1 MADATMDRTDVH
13 YVSRPTEI
21 DVYETQVLPV
31 WRSVS
36 WGAILCGVVI
46 ALVVQFAMNLL
57 GLSIGAN
64 TINPAYEAN
73 PIEPALNTAAVL
85 WIAGSTV
92 LALFAGGWTAG
103 RLAGTSSEM
112 NSVLH
117 GLVTWGL
124 VTLIS
129 LVILTSAV
137 GGLISGL
144 GRAVGQGLSL
154 VASGAVEAVPAVA
167 DSLTRQNEMLGVIGG
182 EVRGMVDAA
191 RRAANQ
197 PVVTTTGED
206 GELTAEELRLQ
217 ATQIQFDTLEDL
229 QFNNRLM
236 AFLNDGPEDETARQE
251 MVTLLAERTGL
262 SQQEASARLDQW
274 QQTYIEVRTQA
285 EETAREVGQAVTDTL
300 AAVSGILFAA
310 MVAGAFAAG
319 VGGYAAVVWQDNRRR
334 EGIVRH

>member
-1 MADATMDRTDVH
+1 MANATMDRTDVH
-13 YVSRPTEI
+13 YVDRPAEV
-21 DVYETQVLPV
+21 DVYETQILPV

-73 PIEPALNTAAVL
+73 PVEPALNTAAVL

-103 RLAGTSSEM
+103 RLSGTTNEM

-129 LVILTSAV
+129 LVILASAV

-154 VASGAVEAVPAVA
+154 VASGAVETVPEVA
-167 DSLTRQNEMLGVIGG
+167 DSLALQDETLSVIGN
-182 EVRGMVDAA
+182 EVRGLVDAA
-191 RRAANQ
+191 RAAANQ
-197 PVVTTTGED
+197 PAAGTTEGTD
-206 GELTAEELRLQ
+206 TPEEVRLQ
-217 ATQIQFDTLEDL
+217 TTQTQFDTLEDL

-236 AFLNDGPEDETARQE
+236 AFMGNGEVDATARQE
-251 MVTLLAERTGL
+251 LVTLLAERTGL
-262 SQQEASARLDQW
+262 SEQEASTRLDQW
-274 QQTYIEVRTQA
+274 QQTYAEIRTQA
-285 EETAREVGQAVTDTL
+285 EETARQVGQTVTDTL
-300 AAVSGILFAA
+300 AAVSGVLFAA
-310 MVAGAFAAG
+310 MVVGAFAAG
-319 VGGYAAVVWQDNRRR
+319 MGGYAAAIWQDRRR
-334 EGIVRH
+334 ERPVQART

>member
-1 MADATMDRTDVH
+1 MANVTMDKTNVH
-13 YVSRPTEI
+13 YATRPAEVE
-21 DVYETQVLPV
+21 VYETQVLPV

-103 RLAGTSSEM
+103 RLSGTTNEM

-129 LVILTSAV
+129 LLILASAV

-154 VASGAVEAVPAVA
+154 VGSGAVQAMPEVA
-167 DSLTRQNEMLGVIGG
+167 DIVARQDETLSVIGN

-191 RRAANQ
+191 RASANQ
-197 PVVTTTGED
+197 PAAGTTEGGDTP
-206 GELTAEELRLQ
+206 EEVRLQ
-217 ATQIQFDTLEDL
+217 TTQTQFDTLEDL

-236 AFLNDGPEDETARQE
+236 TFLGADETDATARQE
-251 MVTLLAERTGL
+251 IVTMLAERTGL
-262 SQQEASARLDQW
+262 SEDEASARLDQW
-274 QQTYIEVRTQA
+274 QQTYIEIRTQA
-285 EETAREVGQAVTDTL
+285 EETAREVGQTVTDAL
-300 AAVSGILFAA
+300 AAVSGVLFAA
-310 MVAGAFAAG
+310 MVVGAFAAG
-319 VGGYAAVVWQDNRRR
+319 IGGYAAAVWQERRR
-334 EGIVRH
+334 ERPIQART

>member
-1 MADATMDRTDVH
+1 MANVTMDKTNVH
-13 YVSRPTEI
+13 YATRPAEV

-103 RLAGTSSEM
+103 RLAGTTNEM

-129 LVILTSAV
+129 LLILASTV
-137 GGLISGL
+137 GGLMSGL

-154 VASGAVEAVPAVA
+154 VASGAVQAVPEVA
-167 DSLTRQNEMLGVIGG
+167 DSLSMQDETLSVIGN
-182 EVRGMVDAA
+182 EVRGLVDAA
-191 RRAANQ
+191 RAAANQ
-197 PVVTTTGED
+197 SQAGTTEG
-206 GELTAEELRLQ
+206 AETPEEVRLQ
-217 ATQIQFDTLEDL
+217 TTQTQFDTLEDL

-236 AFLNDGPEDETARQE
+236 TFMSADEPDPTARQE
-251 MVTLLAERTGL
+251 LVTMLSERTGL
-262 SQQEASARLDQW
+262 SENEARARLDQW
-274 QQTYIEVRTQA
+274 QTTYTEIRTQA
-285 EETAREVGQAVTDTL
+285 EETARQVGQTVTDAL
-300 AAVSGILFAA
+300 AAVSGVLFAA

-319 VGGYAAVVWQDNRRR
+319 MGGYAAAVWQERRR
-334 EGIVRH
+334 AVPVNH

>member
-1 MADATMDRTDVH
+1 MANATMDRTDVH
-13 YVSRPTEI
+13 YANRPAEI

-85 WIAGSTV
+85 WIVGSTV

-103 RLAGTSSEM
+103 RLSGTTNEM

-129 LVILTSAV
+129 LFILASAV

-154 VASGAVEAVPAVA
+154 AASGAVEAVPAVA
-167 DSLTRQNEMLGVIGG
+167 DSLSMQNETLSVIGN
-182 EVRGMVDAA
+182 EIRGLVDAA
-191 RRAANQ
+191 RTAANQ
-197 PVVTTTGED
+197 PPVGTTEG
-206 GELTAEELRLQ
+206 AETPEEVRLQ
-217 ATQIQFDTLEDL
+217 TTQIQFDTLEDL

-236 AFLNDGPEDETARQE
+236 AFLGDAEVDESTRQE
-251 MVTLLAERTGL
+251 VVTLLAERTGL
-262 SQQEASARLDQW
+262 SEQAASVRLDQW
-274 QQTYIEVRTQA
+274 QQTYIEMRTQA
-285 EETAREVGQAVTDTL
+285 EETARQVGQTVTDTL

-310 MVAGAFAAG
+310 MVVGAFAAG
-319 VGGYAAVVWQDNRRR
+319 MGGYAAAVWQDRQRVLPVNR
-334 EGIVRH
+334 

>member
-1 MADATMDRTDVH
+1 MANVTMDKTNVH
-13 YVSRPTEI
+13 YATRPAEV

-73 PIEPALNTAAVL
+73 PVEPALNTAAVL
-85 WIAGSTV
+85 WIAGSTM

-103 RLAGTSSEM
+103 RLAGTTNEM

-129 LVILTSAV
+129 LLILASTV

-167 DSLTRQNEMLGVIGG
+167 DSLSMQDETLSVIGN
-182 EVRGMVDAA
+182 EVRGLTDAA
-191 RRAANQ
+191 RAAANQ
-197 PVVTTTGED
+197 PPVGTTEG
-206 GELTAEELRLQ
+206 AETPEEVRLQ
-217 ATQIQFDTLEDL
+217 TTQTQFDTLEDL

-236 AFLNDGPEDETARQE
+236 TFLGADEADATARQE
-251 MVTLLAERTGL
+251 LATMLAERTGL
-262 SQQEASARLDQW
+262 REDEASARLDQW
-274 QQTYIEVRTQA
+274 QQTYIEIRTQA
-285 EETAREVGQAVTDTL
+285 EETARQVGQTVTDAL
-300 AAVSGILFAA
+300 AAVSGVLFAA
-310 MVAGAFAAG
+310 MVTGAFAAG
-319 VGGYAAVVWQDNRRR
+319 MGGYAAAVWQERRR
-334 EGIVRH
+334 VVNP